1 MWKLVGQH
9 VLFWNVTLIIRGLDC
24 RLIGRLS
31 LSQFNSMR
39 FGKFIYLKIL
49 KLSWQDVF
57 FYRRRCDRCCASAL
71 LWTKTRPHVMNPPHY
86 GGVHLVK
93 VSSFLIFKLEDITH
107 TGRKCVCAVAGHQL
121 WRPKNITP
129 QQNCCHGSV
138 CVWRL
143 LQGGSCGW
151 FHPKASQQDRT
162 HFEMIHDV
170 WSDCCSGWWSIIQ
183 SAEPFIISLIN
194 TQRHTRW
201 ICINPIHGCVVLVQH
216 TQTAHRLLISSH
228 INTVFTAA
236 HTHAITLIYH
246 MSLELQSGAS
256 RCSVWT
262 WNTQVS
268 GQVKT
273 QIWQQLNEV
282 SV

>member
-1 MWKLVGQH
+1 MWLLLFGAWTVSWLVG
-9 VLFWNVTLIIRGLDC
+9 WASR
-24 RLIGRLS
+24 
-31 LSQFNSMR
+31 FNLMR
-39 FGKFIYLKIL
+39 FGKCIYLKIL

-71 LWTKTRPHVMNPPHY
+71 LWTKTRAHVMNPPHY

-107 TGRKCVCAVAGHQL
+107 TGRKCVCALAGHQL

-162 HFEMIHDV
+162 HFEMIRDV

-228 INTVFTAA
+228 INKVFTAA
-236 HTHAITLIYH
+236 HTRHHPHLSHVIRAPIR
-246 MSLELQSGAS
+246 SLSLFSLDLKHTPWPS
-256 RCSVWT
+256 RVLPCLHSRRG
-262 WNTQVS
+262 S
-268 GQVKT
+268 A
-273 QIWQQLNEV
+273 L
-282 SV
+282 